1 MPRGARI
8 AGWVY
13 FPIHVAVLPLTIG
26 VLLMAVL
33 GKLPSDV
40 TCNVWYYLIGLVF
53 TLAVMWRFLHRSFDT
68 MAGSI
73 LRCIGMMLAAYGID
87 VLLSL
92 VLQLGTGLIGELPVP
107 NNDAVT
113 GLAKVDYKRMTA
125 VAVLMAPLVEECLFR
140 GVVFGTIRPHSRFWA
155 YAVSIALFSLYH
167 VWQYVVMYGD
177 PKLLLSALAYVP
189 VSAALTFCY
198 EQTRSIWPPVF
209 STCAST
215 RSRSRYSPGE
225 RRKDPPLSDSGKRRI
240 FMLRFS
246 RTRKTDSPRRHAR
259 RAARRTRSAMRGLRP
274 GPEKTRPSGARRRFL

>member
-26 VLLMAVL
+26 ALLMAVL
-33 GKLPSDV
+33 GELPSDV
-40 TCNVWYYLIGLVF
+40 TCNVLYYLIGLVF

-73 LRCIGMMLAAYGID
+73 LRCVGMMLAAYGID

-113 GLAKVDYKRMTA
+113 GLAKVDCKRMIA

-155 YAVSIALFSLYH
+155 CRSRSFRSTTSGSTSSCTAIRSCCSRR
-167 VWQYVVMYGD
+167 WRMCRCR
-177 PKLLLSALAYVP
+177 PRSRSAMSRRA
-189 VSAALTFCY
+189 
-198 EQTRSIWPPVF
+198 RSGHRCF

-225 RRKDPPLSDSGKRRI
+225 RRKEPPLSGVGKRRI
-240 FMLRFS
+240 FMLRFF

-259 RAARRTRSAMRGLRP
+259 RAARQTRSATRGQRP
-274 GPEKTRPSGARRRFL
+274 DPGKTRPSGARRRFL

>member
-13 FPIHVAVLPLTIG
+13 LPVHVFVLPLTLG
-26 VLLMAVL
+26 AVLAAVL
-33 GKLPSDV
+33 GELPSDIV
-40 TCNVWYYLIGLVF
+40 CNVWYYLIGLVF
-53 TLAVMWRFLHRSFDT
+53 TLAVMWRFLHRSYDT

-73 LRCIGMMLAAYGID
+73 LRCIGKMLAAY
-87 VLLSL
+87 
-92 VLQLGTGLIGELPVP
+92 GELPVP
-107 NNDAVT
+107 NNDAVS
-113 GLAKVDYKRMTA
+113 GLAKVDYKRMIA

-209 STCAST
+209 FHMCINA
-215 RSRSRYSPGE
+215 
-225 RRKDPPLSDSGKRRI
+225 LSLAVLAG
-240 FMLRFS
+240 
-246 RTRKTDSPRRHAR
+246 
-259 RAARRTRSAMRGLRP
+259 
-274 GPEKTRPSGARRRFL
+274 

>member
-1 MPRGARI
+1 MRRAKAEWSDPMPRGARI

-33 GKLPSDV
+33 GELPSDIL
-40 TCNVWYYLIGLVF
+40 CNVWYYLIGLVF

-113 GLAKVDYKRMTA
+113 GLRAAFGPMPRRSRSSRSTMSGSMCSCIRIRSCCSRRWRM
-125 VAVLMAPLVEECLFR
+125 CR
-140 GVVFGTIRPHSRFWA
+140 CRPRSR
-155 YAVSIALFSLYH
+155 
-167 VWQYVVMYGD
+167 
-177 PKLLLSALAYVP
+177 SAMSRRA
-189 VSAALTFCY
+189 
-198 EQTRSIWPPVF
+198 RSGRRCF

-215 RSRSRYSPGE
+215 RSRSRRSPGE
-225 RRKDPPLSDSGKRRI
+225 GRKKPPLSRVGKQRL
-240 FMLRFS
+240 FHTFS
-246 RTRKTDSPRRHAR
+246 SFVFSYTQN
-259 RAARRTRSAMRGLRP
+259 
-274 GPEKTRPSGARRRFL
+274 

>member
-1 MPRGARI
+1 MRRAKAEWSNPMPRGARI

-26 VLLMAVL
+26 ALLMAVL

-40 TCNVWYYLIGLVF
+40 TCNVWYYLIGLMF
-53 TLAVMWRFLHRSFDT
+53 TLAVMWRFLHRSYDT
-68 MAGSI
+68 MASSI

-140 GVVFGTIRPHSRFWA
+140 GVVFGTIRPRSRFWA
-155 YAVSIALFSLYH
+155 YTVSIALFSLYH

-209 STCAST
+209 FHMCINA
-215 RSRSRYSPGE
+215 
-225 RRKDPPLSDSGKRRI
+225 LSLAVLAG
-240 FMLRFS
+240 
-246 RTRKTDSPRRHAR
+246 
-259 RAARRTRSAMRGLRP
+259 
-274 GPEKTRPSGARRRFL
+274 